1 MQEDKLRMET
11 INNGAH
17 SDTIRGRFCTF
28 KMSSCKLMDYSA
40 IKIVKIKIYVNIG
53 NAFDDKSSIINR
65 AENLHDLFCI
75 MFAYKQVA
83 NHFKE
88 AIFSSISQISAVHT
102 FANEG

>member
-28 KMSSCKLMDYSA
+28 KMSFCKLMDYSA

-65 AENLHDLFCI
+65 AENNKL
-75 MFAYKQVA
+75 
-83 NHFKE
+83 
-88 AIFSSISQISAVHT
+88 
-102 FANEG
+102 

>member
-40 IKIVKIKIYVNIG
+40 IKIVKIKI
-53 NAFDDKSSIINR
+53 DDKSSIINR
-65 AENLHDLFCI
+65 AENNKL
-75 MFAYKQVA
+75 
-83 NHFKE
+83 
-88 AIFSSISQISAVHT
+88 
-102 FANEG
+102 

>member
-11 INNGAH
+11 INNGAL

-65 AENLHDLFCI
+65 AENNKL
-75 MFAYKQVA
+75 
-83 NHFKE
+83 
-88 AIFSSISQISAVHT
+88 
-102 FANEG
+102 